1 MMTTY
6 DEIELYGLTENGTD
20 DLPIP
25 DDDELTGRAVG
36 EAFDAL
42 IGTIQGTG
50 LASEVEPLAHAFAT
64 VFQRRAVSLDQ
75 AADRLKVKIR
85 ALIET
90 QDGSEIAERQLE
102 DAQRQFEAMWEKAL
116 ALKMMAETAAEA
128 YERETGEHYVPVTGD
143 RTTRR
148 AMETGAVFEARKL
161 LDAADREEAE
171 RNKVTGTFIAV
182 AGASDWIDAAPI
194 WRRLD
199 AARERCP
206 DMVLCH
212 KGSRGAERI
221 AAAWA
226 RARKVPQVLFR
237 PNWPAFAKAAP
248 FRANDEML
256 SARIRGVI
264 LFGGGGI
271 GLNLADK
278 AEAKGLHVAR
288 IEAPAPQ
295 AGPAVQTGAAR

>member
-6 DEIELYGLTENGTD
+6 DEIELFGLTETGTD

-25 DDDELTGRAVG
+25 LDDELQGRAVG
-36 EAFDAL
+36 EAFDAI
-42 IGTIQGTG
+42 IGTIQNTG

-64 VFQRRAVSLDQ
+64 LFQRRATVLDET
-75 AADRLKVKIR
+75 ADRLKVKIG
-85 ALIET
+85 ALIRS
-90 QDGSEIAERQLE
+90 QDGSEVAEVELE
-102 DAQRQFEAMWEKAL
+102 RAQAQFEAAWNKAV
-116 ALKMMAETAAEA
+116 ALKLMAEAAAEA
-128 YERETGEHYVPVTGD
+128 YERETGEAYIPVTGS
-143 RTTRR
+143 RTTPR

-161 LDAADREEAE
+161 LEAADRAEAE
-171 RNKVTGTFIAV
+171 RNRVDGTFVAV
-182 AGASDWIDAAPI
+182 AGSSDWIDTALI
-194 WRRLD
+194 WKRLD

-226 RARKVPQVLFR
+226 KARHVPQVLFR
-237 PNWPAFAKAAP
+237 PNWNAFRKAAP

-256 SARIRGVI
+256 AARIRGVI

-271 GLNLADK
+271 ALNLAEK

-288 IEAPAPQ
+288 IPEPEAQ
-295 AGPAVQTGAAR
+295 REG